1 MAAMFTAVLG
11 KFGGKLE
18 KTGWTHIEIP
28 MDVAGAKLA
37 QPNAGFEPNF

>member
-1 MAAMFTAVLG
+1 MAAVFTAVSS
-11 KFGGKLE
+11 KFGGKSE